1 MWLEL
6 QLNPNRYDLKA
17 FDMHHYVI
25 TSLRETYLMATKVV
39 VLHPE
44 CPN

>member
-25 TSLRETYLMATKVV
+25 TLKKLQNI
-39 VLHPE
+39 L
-44 CPN
+44 NGI